1 MLPGRSLW
9 NQIFVFG
16 YKITLKRDS
25 GEGKTNV
32 GLSCWWLLS
41 GKIYVTRSMTRQ
53 TDSDQISLLTHH
65 NQHTVIRT
73 QLTWSRINCVTV
85 YLEISVNTASNNNNI
100 SNNKYVLTLNM
111 KKHKLLYEKEKKNKH
126 LLIVMTITAFL
137 RCCLL
142 MTPTVWIWTLLLK
155 SCCLFQASCPLASGQ
170 VTLVRVRNWWYS
182 VTRMSRYKSSEL
194 TLVGSVLQFVMM
206 MVKRTGVSTACRPRP
221 DIFFKTSKF
230 E

>member
-25 GEGKTNV
+25 EEGKTNV

-142 MTPTVWIWTLLLK
+142 MTPTVWIWTLLLIIL
-155 SCCLFQASCPLASGQ
+155 LFVSG
-170 VTLVRVRNWWYS
+170 
-182 VTRMSRYKSSEL
+182 EL
-194 TLVGSVLQFVMM
+194 SPSI
-206 MVKRTGVSTACRPRP
+206 RTGYTCEGEELMIQCDQDEQIQIIRANFGRFSIAICN
-221 DIFFKTSKF
+221 DDGKTHWSVNCMSPKTRHILQNK
-230 E
+230 